1 MTVEVHPS
9 PKPSTS
15 SATVTDYSQ
24 IFNMLKSIQHNQ
36 NKQSQEMKS
45 LSSRMTEYEN
55 SYCTDEGYDYNNY
68 DEYDEQNQETHDND
82 NQPDQDN
89 NEGQNSNVD
98 KRKSDENNN
107 SKFAAMSKRFKTREI
122 CGDKIDDTLAENVTD
137 LFRNGMNEDQ
147 FLELTKDEN
156 NPRPEN
162 CEGLVQVRTNQL
174 IWDILSPQ
182 TQTFDRKMQL
192 IQRTVVKAAT
202 LLVKTVNKMAL
213 SDQSNES
220 DEQINECNDVLA
232 LLGHANR
239 KINVTRRELMKP
251 EMSLEYVHLC
261 AQSVDYTSYLF
272 GDDVSKK
279 AKDIEDCSK
288 IGYKIGYGGYSRR
301 GTSRFFGRGRGG
313 RRGARGGRRGYGRSL
328 HRGAGYRGAYQQPAE
343 TPKTL

>member
-1 MTVEVHPS
+1 MAEQMIRKTPDNKMDKPSAVEDSGEKVKKGERGNVKSSTRRSQSKPQEIRETSPAVSVSANHEVQVAAEVHPS

-174 IWDILSPQ
+174 IWYILSP
-182 TQTFDRKMQL
+182 
-192 IQRTVVKAAT
+192 
-202 LLVKTVNKMAL
+202 
-213 SDQSNES
+213 SD
-220 DEQINECNDVLA
+220 
-232 LLGHANR
+232 
-239 KINVTRRELMKP
+239 P
-251 EMSLEYVHLC
+251 
-261 AQSVDYTSYLF
+261 
-272 GDDVSKK
+272 
-279 AKDIEDCSK
+279 DI
-288 IGYKIGYGGYSRR
+288 
-301 GTSRFFGRGRGG
+301 
-313 RRGARGGRRGYGRSL
+313 
-328 HRGAGYRGAYQQPAE
+328 
-343 TPKTL
+343 